1 MPPQD
6 GVGSRDREGLSP
18 PGPDPGQPDPEKT
31 IRRAKPGPGRRP
43 LVHGELLTQGEVLDR
58 KLAVAAAEEREQ
70 AKQVGQE
77 SDHRAGLCQDQIRQ
91 INDLPAGRGFGEGQ
105 HALYDAVHLILA
117 LGAFVN
123 EANEIGMR
131 LELAPLRERVDALK
145 KKDS

>member
-1 MPPQD
+1 VPPQD
-6 GVGSRDREGLSP
+6 GVGSHDREGLSP

-91 INDLPAGRGFGEGQ
+91 INDLTAGRGFGEGQ
-105 HALYDAVHLILA
+105 RCDRCGGSPDGHRGDGRWGVQTKPLNLN
-117 LGAFVN
+117 GATQR
-123 EANEIGMR
+123 AT
-131 LELAPLRERVDALK
+131 
-145 KKDS
+145 